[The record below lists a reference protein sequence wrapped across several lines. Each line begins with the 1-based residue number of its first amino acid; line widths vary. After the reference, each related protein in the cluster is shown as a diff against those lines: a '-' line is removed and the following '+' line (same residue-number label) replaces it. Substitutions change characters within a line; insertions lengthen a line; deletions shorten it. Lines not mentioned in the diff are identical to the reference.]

1 MALFSS
7 PRSLD
12 QTRST
17 ATGLIRHALA
27 QPMAN
32 FYLVVVSA
40 GLLIGLGTLMV
51 LSASSVHAEVAYGDS
66 YYIVKRQLMF
76 LLAGLAGVGVILRL
90 KPATLRAFAWP
101 LLLLSAVALILT
113 FTPLGVEVAGNRNWV
128 QFGTPWLRFQPSEFA
143 KLAIVLWGADNL
155 ARKQKILDR
164 PRELVPFLGFSA
176 ILVLLVMLQ
185 RDLGTAIIMGGI
197 IVVVLFLTGAPLRVL
212 GLVLSL
218 AMAAATAMVV
228 VSPNRMNRVLGYLN
242 PTADTDGVN
251 QQPMRAI
258 YSLASGGWWGVGLGQ
273 SKQKWGM
280 LVEAHT
286 DFVFAIIGEEMGLVG
301 TLSVIALFTTLVW
314 AAFRIGRR
322 CPDPF
327 IRNLAVGVGAWFM
340 VQSVL
345 NMAVVMRLLPVIGVT
360 LPLVSYGG
368 SSLLANLAAL
378 GLLAVCARQ
387 EPAARRAAARR
398 DRKPAARVTAVVDG
412 RRG

>member
-1 MALFSS
+1 MAILTS

-12 QTRST
+12 KTRAT

-32 FYLVVVSA
+32 FYLVVVSS
-40 GLLIGLGTLMV
+40 GLLVGLGTLMV

-76 LLAGLAGVGVILRL
+76 LLVGLAGVWLILRL
-90 KPATLRAFAWP
+90 KPATLRGFAWP
-101 LLLLSAVALILT
+101 GLLLSTVALMLT
-113 FTPLGVEVAGNRNWV
+113 VTPLGHEVAGNRNWL

-164 PRELVPFLGFSA
+164 PRELIPFLGFST
-176 ILVLLVMLQ
+176 IVVLLVILQ
-185 RDLGTAIIMGGI
+185 RDLGTAIILGGI
-197 IVVVLFLTGAPLRVL
+197 IFLVLFLTGAPLRLLGVL
-212 GLVLSL
+212 LGAAAALAATLVLTS
-218 AMAAATAMVV
+218 A
-228 VSPNRMNRVLGYLN
+228 NRMSRVSGFLN
-242 PTADTDGVN
+242 PTSDVAGVN
-251 QQPMRAI
+251 QQPTRAI
-258 YSLASGGWWGVGLGQ
+258 SSLASGGWWGLGLGQ

-286 DFVFAIIGEEMGLVG
+286 DFVFAIIGEEMGLFG

-322 CPDPF
+322 CDDPF
-327 IRNLAVGVGAWFM
+327 TRNLALGVGSWFM

-378 GLLAVCARQ
+378 GLLAVCARH
-387 EPAARRAAARR
+387 EPAARRVSARR
-398 DRKPAARVTAVVDG
+398 DRKPAARVTAVVDS